1 MHYFKKNLQQY
12 LFVDGLSLNP
22 LFLMQGNK
30 GCGKDVIV
38 SSVAAALGLHLY
50 KASSVDLAATSYSQV
65 ESKLR
70 SLLFKIKLASPCVFI
85 VDNFE
90 VNYT

>member
-1 MHYFKKNLQQY
+1 
-12 LFVDGLSLNP
+12 
-22 LFLMQGNK
+22 MQGSK

-38 SSVAAALGLHLY
+38 TSVAAALGLHVY
-50 KASSVDLAATSYSQV
+50 KVSSVDLVATSYSQV

-70 SLLFKIKLASPCVFI
+70 SLLFKLKMASPCVFI

-90 VNYT
+90 VMHTYFVYNKVCFTCNGLI